1 MENKTDLF
9 DLGEGRKIEEKQ
21 VFYSTLK
28 DYNVFSLLTLLQN
41 WSTTA
46 LFIGYISTYSYYK
59 SLLIIYS

>member
-1 MENKTDLF
+1 MKNKTDLF
-9 DLGEGRKIEEKQ
+9 DLGEERKIEEKQ

-28 DYNVFSLLTLLQN
+28 DYNVLSLLTLLQN

-46 LFIGYISTYSYYK
+46 LFIGYISNYSYYK